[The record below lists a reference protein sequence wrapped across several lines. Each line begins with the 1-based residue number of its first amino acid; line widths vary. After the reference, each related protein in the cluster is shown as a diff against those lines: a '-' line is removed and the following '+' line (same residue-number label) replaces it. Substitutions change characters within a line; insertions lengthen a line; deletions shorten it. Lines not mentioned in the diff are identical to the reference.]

1 MYSKLYTVNLRKY
14 CFCKFCKYCFCK
26 FCCVLYKK
34 KSNVS
39 DCHVSSVLS
48 NLFVTS
54 LFFFS
59 VSNVSNYIN

>member
-26 FCCVLYKK
+26 FCCVLLYKK

-54 LFFFS
+54 LFFS
-59 VSNVSNYIN
+59 ISNVSNYIN